1 MNRQLNFNAPFKRAE
16 KTFFRI
22 REALLPGQKR
32 LIIFVIL
39 VIFCLA
45 SSCSVKPQSSLEE
58 PVEPLVTGKEALR
71 GEPLLRGRF
80 SIPNPDMKVFA
91 LSVSSDGEDI
101 LFSSEARTISMLDNE
116 GNLRWEITS
125 EGLPVC
131 ASLTEDGRFAAVGTD
146 KGTVFSARRRSYSL
160 AVSFEDKIEHIVL
173 NKNGDKHPF
182 SFRRKEQHSLLPGPV
197 GHYSLGN
204 ENRLVTRALFH
215 RWRRNLLSGK
225 RKIREQFKS
234 CQGRRIDLGERCSFG
249 NVFCRGRLFWSLRW
263 C

>member
-58 PVEPLVTGKEALR
+58 PVEPLVPGKEALR

-146 KGTVFSARRRSYSL
+146 KGTVYFLREDGHILWQSA
-160 AVSFEDKIEHIVL
+160 FEDKIEHIVL
-173 NKNGDKHPF
+173 NKNGDKLILSVSEERTTF
-182 SFRRKEQHSLLPGPV
+182 FIAWTG
-197 GHYSLGN
+197 G
-204 ENRLVTRALFH
+204 ALFF
-215 RWRRNLLSGK
+215 GK
-225 RKIREQFKS
+225 
-234 CQGRRIDLGERCSFG
+234 
-249 NVFCRGRLFWSLRW
+249 
-263 C
+263 